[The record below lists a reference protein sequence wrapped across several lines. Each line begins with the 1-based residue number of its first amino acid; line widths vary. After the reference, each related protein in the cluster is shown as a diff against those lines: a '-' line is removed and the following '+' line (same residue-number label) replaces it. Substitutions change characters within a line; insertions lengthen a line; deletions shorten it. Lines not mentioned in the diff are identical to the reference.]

1 MIVQP
6 GSVVVFGLG
15 NADRGDDGVGPEV
28 AGRLVSALR
37 AAPATFDHVVLHPIP
52 DPKWPADPER
62 DYTARIA
69 REVLPR
75 VRKELETP

>member
-1 MIVQP
+1 M
-6 GSVVVFGLG
+6 
-15 NADRGDDGVGPEV
+15 A
-28 AGRLVSALR
+28 AGKWPSASSRHSAPPPR
-37 AAPATFDHVVLHPIP
+37 AFDHVVLHPIP

-75 VRKELETP
+75 VRKEIETRRGR

>member
-1 MIVQP
+1 M
-6 GSVVVFGLG
+6 
-15 NADRGDDGVGPEV
+15 AE
-28 AGRLVSALR
+28 RLLAALR
-37 AAPATFDHVVLHPIP
+37 AAPSTFEHVVLRPIP

-75 VRKELETP
+75 VRKELEKT

>member
-1 MIVQP
+1 MAERL
-6 GSVVVFGLG
+6 LG
-15 NADRGDDGVGPEV
+15 
-28 AGRLVSALR
+28 ALR

-75 VRKELETP
+75 VRKELEAR

>member
-1 MIVQP
+1 
-6 GSVVVFGLG
+6 
-15 NADRGDDGVGPEV
+15 V
-28 AGRLVSALR
+28 AERLLASLR

-52 DPKWPADPER
+52 DPKWPAAPEN

-75 VRKELETP
+75 VRKELETR